1 MSGACR
7 LSSKTGTE
15 SATKIKTWPAYRGRP
30 DLIQI
35 MQSNRNQGHVDT
47 HGTGNR
53 ERFTPRDVTK
63 ASRGAMGK
71 TKIRRARMGGIK
83 SPPTRTLHRTHCG
96 QKIIATLGLS
106 KVRKIADREQPG
118 SQSASCLAK
127 INIRTVK
134 TSRSSRGDV
143 TKYSI

>member
-1 MSGACR
+1 MPGLDTRGLFWSARADNHRSWLFKSIPYEWARR

-63 ASRGAMGK
+63 A
-71 TKIRRARMGGIK
+71 I
-83 SPPTRTLHRTHCG
+83 
-96 QKIIATLGLS
+96 
-106 KVRKIADREQPG
+106 E
-118 SQSASCLAK
+118 
-127 INIRTVK
+127 
-134 TSRSSRGDV
+134 
-143 TKYSI
+143 